1 MSRPGADPAAGL
13 FGSLR
18 RLLATLLDIGQ
29 GRLDLL
35 SAEVE
40 REKLRIFDGM
50 IWAAVALVFIGLG
63 LLLMAALLVLL
74 APEGLR
80 PLVLGVLTLG
90 CLGLGGWLV
99 LRAKQRLASPGG
111 PLPATRA
118 ELAADL
124 AGLLPPK

>member
-1 MSRPGADPAAGL
+1 MSLPGADPAAGL

-40 REKLRIFDGM
+40 REKLRIFDGL
-50 IWAAVALVFIGLG
+50 IWAAVALLFIGLG
-63 LLLMAALLVLL
+63 LLLTAALLVLL
-74 APEGLR
+74 APERLR
-80 PLVLGVLTLG
+80 AFLLGALALG
-90 CLGLGGWLV
+90 CLGLGAWLV

-118 ELAADL
+118 DLAADR
-124 AGLLPPK
+124 AGLLPRE